1 MFQPQQAAE
10 LDTFSHVVLDL
21 KSRIEERNYKIS
33 LSEMRERDQ
42 SDRSV
47 PEWNPESSLS
57 ARAVKRYLSKS
68 AQEERV
74 LLVPF
79 HKI

>member
-1 MFQPQQAAE
+1 MYMYVGVMLQPQQAGE
-10 LDTFSHVVLDL
+10 LGNFRCMGLAL

-47 PEWNPESSLS
+47 PEWNPESSL
-57 ARAVKRYLSKS
+57 Y
-68 AQEERV
+68 ET
-74 LLVPF
+74 
-79 HKI
+79 